1 MDEGEIGHH
10 HAKCLGPIHSAENLP
25 AYSLQFIGYLVRQW
39 KHECGVNALKW
50 NIQPRAVVE
59 PNKLRLSRLA
69 LETHDDVFSE
79 GVLSP
84 DFQHGKELIE
94 MALGESGIDGEPEL
108 SALLCG
114 SNDSALRS
122 GCGFLRSGHVV
133 SLSGCILQHTCM
145 SVEYHTLADSNQRSF
160 REGNARGV
168 VDSLHG
174 EEAE

>member
-1 MDEGEIGHH
+1 
-10 HAKCLGPIHSAENLP
+10 
-25 AYSLQFIGYLVRQW
+25 
-39 KHECGVNALKW
+39 
-50 NIQPRAVVE
+50 
-59 PNKLRLSRLA
+59 
-69 LETHDDVFSE
+69 
-79 GVLSP
+79 
-84 DFQHGKELIE
+84 